1 MERLKIDEEKFTRE
15 IKSVIRLANP
25 SYISGKSDVDLDDV
39 LAYLRMVVKYLVFDL
54 EATRRELKMA
64 LKRGK

>member
-25 SYISGKSDVDLDDV
+25 SYISGKSDVDLDDM
-39 LAYLRMVVKYLVFDL
+39 LAYLRFVTAKENCDN
-54 EATRRELKMA
+54 RRYNC
-64 LKRGK
+64 G